1 MRRLAKRRKKSYTDW
16 RESTYEVFAMSDNIV
31 RPFGRKARALAL
43 IDPDKCTGGRVLRIA
58 GGADF

>member
-43 IDPDKCTGGRVLRIA
+43 IDPDK
-58 GGADF
+58 